1 MGLPHLTVSVL
12 IACALGGVAVVP
24 DEPVPTTT
32 VDDVDVAVPGIGSR
46 AALDDFLASDAAK
59 TVVLDV
65 ASGRVVAVGLDDR
78 IARGR
83 TDVTP
88 PVPGPGSLLAGTAA
102 AGSPAAPPSR

>member
-1 MGLPHLTVSVL
+1 MGLAHLTVSVL
-12 IACALGGVAVVP
+12 IACALGGLAAVP

-32 VDDVDVAVPGIGSR
+32 VDDVE
-46 AALDDFLASDAAK
+46 
-59 TVVLDV
+59 
-65 ASGRVVAVGLDDR
+65 VAVGLDDR

-88 PVPGPGSLLAGTAA
+88 PVPGPGSPPAGTAA